1 MSKKSN
7 TEHSNRIIDANLNRL
22 KEGLRV
28 CEEIVRFILN
38 SHSLTA
44 EFKRIRHKIDG
55 ISNGLP
61 SKRLLVGERDSL
73 NDTGKG
79 IYINELKRKD
89 YRDIFFANIQRAKE
103 SARVLEEFSK
113 LFNKNIAVDFKKIRY
128 HIYEIEK
135 KSAQRISVIYNY
147 R

>member
-7 TEHSNRIIDANLNRL
+7 TEPSNRIIDANLNRL

-61 SKRLLVGERDSL
+61 SKRLLVRERDSS
-73 NDTGKG
+73 NDIGKG

-103 SARVLEEFSK
+103 SVRVLEEFSK
-113 LFNKNIAVDFKKIRY
+113 LFNKNIAVGFKKIRY
-128 HIYEIEK
+128 HLYEIEK
-135 KSAQRISVIYNY
+135 KSAQRIPLLHNH